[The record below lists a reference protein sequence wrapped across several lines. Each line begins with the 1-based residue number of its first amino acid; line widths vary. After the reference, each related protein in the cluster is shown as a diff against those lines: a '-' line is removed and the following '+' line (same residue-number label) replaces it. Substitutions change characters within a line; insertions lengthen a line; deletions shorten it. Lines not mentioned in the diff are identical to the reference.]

1 MGTQYYL
8 WLLGRPMD
16 QRAGEKNGVIVV
28 CVGNVQISGA
38 LVARAT
44 SARKL
49 AIMTTTGDVKFYGF
63 SSTSRFVLYLVENIS
78 TTYWC
83 ELEQ

>member
-1 MGTQYYL
+1 
-8 WLLGRPMD
+8 
-16 QRAGEKNGVIVV
+16 
-28 CVGNVQISGA
+28 
-38 LVARAT
+38 
-44 SARKL
+44 
-49 AIMTTTGDVKFYGF
+49 MTTTGDVKFYGF